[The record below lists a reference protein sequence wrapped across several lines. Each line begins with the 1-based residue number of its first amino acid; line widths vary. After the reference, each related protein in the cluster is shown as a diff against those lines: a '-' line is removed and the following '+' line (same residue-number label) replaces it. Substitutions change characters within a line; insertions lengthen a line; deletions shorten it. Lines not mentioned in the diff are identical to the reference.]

1 MASEDY
7 AAEAREGHQV
17 YAQQQVL
24 QSTIHQGAAVA
35 SGRALGH
42 TLEGSYSPY
51 SRGGETVTLVDQR
64 KGSALT
70 AGQHS
75 NAVSNL
81 PASNNQP
88 ARHEASG
95 RSYSSKGNGPRSPI
109 STAVHRGA
117 HAAYTQHTLTSGI
130 ADVSR
135 SKPSQEGEPPAIGY
149 NLHIIDKHDAHLQ
162 HNRFTSAG

>member
-1 MASEDY
+1 MANDDY
-7 AAEAREGHQV
+7 ASDARDGNQI

-24 QSTIHQGAAVA
+24 QSTIHQGAAVG

-51 SRGGETVTLVDQR
+51 SRGGDTVTLADQR
-64 KGSALT
+64 KGSGLT

-81 PASNNQP
+81 PAFNNQP
-88 ARHEASG
+88 ARHQASG

-109 STAVHRGA
+109 STAMHRGA
-117 HAAYTQHTLTSGI
+117 HVTYT
-130 ADVSR
+130 
-135 SKPSQEGEPPAIGY
+135 
-149 NLHIIDKHDAHLQ
+149 
-162 HNRFTSAG
+162 